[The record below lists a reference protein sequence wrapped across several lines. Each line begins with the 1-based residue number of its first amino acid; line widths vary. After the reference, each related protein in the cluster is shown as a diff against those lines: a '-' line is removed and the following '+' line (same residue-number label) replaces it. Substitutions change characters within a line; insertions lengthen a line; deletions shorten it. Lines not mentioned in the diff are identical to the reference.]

1 MGQSTHP
8 GSSAAPRTHVGR
20 WLRAAM
26 LGQRELRDR
35 LLLTLNGGSKGWND
49 DEPAVVEVAAELVL
63 RRYFGP
69 DETSPED
76 ITWLAQLV
84 SASMAQ
90 DERPLDERQ
99 AETVIRSALG
109 EERSALE
116 ALLAVDRFRLRGIVA
131 SLASLKMELH
141 AAEVDALLREAERVA
156 FERGWHPQLVPRSR
170 SGAQRH

>member
-76 ITWLAQLV
+76 LTWLAQLV
-84 SASMAQ
+84 SASIAQ

-99 AETVIRSALG
+99 AETGIRSAVG
-109 EERSALE
+109 GRRSALQ
-116 ALLAVDRFRLRGIVA
+116 ALPAADRYRIRRIVA
-131 SLASLKMELH
+131 AH
-141 AAEVDALLREAERVA
+141 A
-156 FERGWHPQLVPRSR
+156 P
-170 SGAQRH
+170 